1 MIKFNNS
8 KMPSLAQSKFRIAA
22 SGEEDDI
29 PTTSISHL
37 FGESDEEEDK
47 LTKQFL
53 DKVVSAL
60 SEKLGN
66 LLGLTGPGMDQ
77 SNERITKIIETLGS
91 ANTSRLNEVEQRRFD
106 NAKYHVLHAIGQQA
120 IDTGNLNLFEVCN
133 RLAEPNKNPFS
144 YSDVKIEIQ
153 RMLGRTN

>member
-1 MIKFNNS
+1 
-8 KMPSLAQSKFRIAA
+8 MPSLAQNKFRIAA

-53 DKVVSAL
+53 DKVSSAL

-66 LLGLTGPGMDQ
+66 MLGLTGPGVDQ
-77 SNERITKIIETLGS
+77 SSERITKIIETLGS
-91 ANTSRLNEVEQRRFD
+91 TSTGKLDEVQQRRFD
-106 NAKYHVLHAIGQQA
+106 NAKYYVLHSIGQNA
-120 IDTGNLNLFEVCN
+120 IETGNLNLFEVCN

-153 RMLGRTN
+153 RMLGRNN

>member
-1 MIKFNNS
+1 
-8 KMPSLAQSKFRIAA
+8 MPSLAQNKFRIAA

-37 FGESDEEEDK
+37 FGESDEEEAK

-53 DKVVSAL
+53 DKVSSAL

-66 LLGLTGPGMDQ
+66 MLGLTGPGVDQ
-77 SNERITKIIETLGS
+77 SSERITKIIETLGS
-91 ANTSRLNEVEQRRFD
+91 TSTGKLDEVQQRRFD
-106 NAKYHVLHAIGQQA
+106 NAKYYVLHSIGQNA
-120 IDTGNLNLFEVCN
+120 IETGNLNLFEVCN

-153 RMLGRTN
+153 RMLGRNN

>member
-1 MIKFNNS
+1 
-8 KMPSLAQSKFRIAA
+8 MPSLAQNKFRIAA
-22 SGEEDDI
+22 SREEDDI

-47 LTKQFL
+47 LTRQFL
-53 DKVVSAL
+53 DKVSSAL

-66 LLGLTGPGMDQ
+66 MLGLTGPGVEQ
-77 SNERITKIIETLGS
+77 SSERITKIIETLGS
-91 ANTSRLNEVEQRRFD
+91 TSTGKLDEVQQRRFD
-106 NAKYHVLHAIGQQA
+106 NAKYYVLHSIGQNA
-120 IDTGNLNLFEVCN
+120 IETGNLNLFEVCN

-153 RMLGRTN
+153 RMLGRNN